1 MNKKHKITNE
11 EVEHSPKHPFF
22 ISPPSSLKEGS
33 AKDCAEERGGLNTA
47 TRKSE
52 FEIKE
57 EQEIMNKKHK
67 ITNEEV
73 EHSPKHPFFISP
85 PSSLKEGSV
94 RDCVEEG
101 VV

>member
-1 MNKKHKITNE
+1 
-11 EVEHSPKHPFF
+11 
-22 ISPPSSLKEGS
+22 LCGG
-33 AKDCAEERGGLNTA
+33 RGGFNTA

-57 EQEIMNKKHK
+57 EQEIMNREHI

-73 EHSPKHPFFISP
+73 EHSPKDPFFISP

-94 RDCVEEG
+94 VLCGGRGGLEIGRKKSKYERKEEKK
-101 VV
+101 